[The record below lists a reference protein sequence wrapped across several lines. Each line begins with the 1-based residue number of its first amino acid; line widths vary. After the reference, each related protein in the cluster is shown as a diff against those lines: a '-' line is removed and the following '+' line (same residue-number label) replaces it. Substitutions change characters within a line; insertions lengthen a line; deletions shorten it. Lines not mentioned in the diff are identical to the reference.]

1 MIYFNLNGEYSVIH
15 SSRYSFKIQFLNL
28 IIVIEILAI
37 LLLENIRNET
47 MIDEIIIDLN
57 EVSLK
62 EFSRLF
68 VDSEH
73 ELHHILALNI
83 HHHF

>member
-1 MIYFNLNGEYSVIH
+1 MIYFNLNGDYSVVN
-15 SSRYSFKIQFLNL
+15 SSTYSFKIKFLNL
-28 IIVIEILAI
+28 IIVAETLAKV
-37 LLLENIRNET
+37 LLEVIRNET

-57 EVSLK
+57 EVLLK
-62 EFSRLF
+62 EISRLF